1 MFSSKTDLW
10 ATPQDFYDKL
20 NSEFNF
26 TLDPCATPHNAKCVK
41 FYTKEQDGLRQD
53 WGGNTVF
60 CNPPYGRDIYA
71 WVRKCCMEA
80 QKINTIVVMLIPART
95 DTRYFHEF
103 IYHKA
108 REIRFIKVLFSKLC
122 FNLTAHDILSCHPSI
137 HIFGFQIPQDA
148 VLRMIR
154 LS

>member
-1 MFSSKTDLW
+1 MNTETMFSSKTDLW

-20 NSEFNF
+20 NSEFHF

-71 WVRKCCMEA
+71 WVRKCFMEA
-80 QKINTIVVMLIPART
+80 QKNQHNSCNVDSGAY
-95 DTRYFHEF
+95 RYSIFSR
-103 IYHKA
+103 IY
-108 REIRFIKVLFSKLC
+108 L
-122 FNLTAHDILSCHPSI
+122 
-137 HIFGFQIPQDA
+137 PQ
-148 VLRMIR
+148 
-154 LS
+154 STGN

>member
-1 MFSSKTDLW
+1 VGHT
-10 ATPQDFYDKL
+10 TQDFYDKL
-20 NSEFNF
+20 NSEFHF

-41 FYTKEQDGLRQD
+41 FYTKEQDGLRKD

-71 WVRKCCMEA
+71 WVRKCFMEA

-108 REIRFIKVLFSKLC
+108 REIRFIKGRLKFGDKKNSAP
-122 FNLTAHDILSCHPSI
+122 FPSMVVV
-137 HIFGFQIPQDA
+137 F
-148 VLRMIR
+148 
-154 LS
+154 